1 MEILA
6 SARWAAR
13 RGRSYAWGGRRFGER
28 CGERRADARPN
39 VPDTSSVCADFVSF
53 ARCAAVAARL
63 MGATAAGR
71 QAEESMHSRRAARWR
86 ARADGGALARARRQ
100 ATTSDDT

>member
-1 MEILA
+1 MRECRERGDGLIDFHVSIIVETWKFWQALDG
-6 SARWAAR
+6 R
-13 RGRSYAWGGRRFGER
+13 RGGAGATLGEAAVSAKR

-71 QAEESMHSRRAARWR
+71 
-86 ARADGGALARARRQ
+86 
-100 ATTSDDT
+100 